1 MADFA
6 LQRKNMVES
15 QVRTSDV
22 TDRRIISALLAVPRE
37 NFVSQN
43 ARTIAYMDGHV
54 RLSPASLRRPERIL
68 MAPRLF
74 ARLLDLAQVEPGHRV
89 LIIGAGSGYSAAVLS
104 QLCSHVVALESD
116 PDLAAKAAQNLAAL
130 ACENVEVVTGG
141 LAEGWPQSAPY
152 DVIIIEGAVAGVSAT
167 LLEQLKEG
175 GVLVGILVGP
185 KSGKASIWK
194 RLGGKFDCR
203 EAFDASAAQLPG
215 FEQRPQFRL

>member
-1 MADFA
+1 
-6 LQRKNMVES
+6 
-15 QVRTSDV
+15 
-22 TDRRIISALLAVPRE
+22 
-37 NFVSQN
+37 
-43 ARTIAYMDGHV
+43 
-54 RLSPASLRRPERIL
+54 

-215 FEQRPQFRL
+215 LEQRPQFRL